1 MSRSP
6 VTNASAL
13 PAAAEA
19 TIHSSSGSRNPR
31 SRCRRGLA
39 TTSWSRRRCS
49 ISATTLGGTLIRLSK
64 VRLSSVNTISPVI
77 RSCSTRTWRRRSVHI
92 PRLANALTSTFVS
105 RNTLTTLPKRRP
117 RPSGVPELRQTE
129 GPYSGDARSEVETI
143 DVEGRHGQGHCESS
157 PSASPGDRGRVPAR
171 HRALVSM
178 FHASCITM

>member
-13 PAAAEA
+13 PATAEA
-19 TIHSSSGSRNPR
+19 TIHSSSGSRRPR

-49 ISATTLGGTLIRLSK
+49 MSATTLGGTLIRLSK

-77 RSCSTRTWRRRSVHI
+77 SSCSTRMWRSRSAHI

-129 GPYSGDARSEVETI
+129 EPYSGDARSEAKTT
-143 DVEGRHGQGHCESS
+143 DGARRLGQGHCECA
-157 PSASPGDRGRVPAR
+157 PSASPGDRGRVPVR
-171 HRALVSM
+171 HRA
-178 FHASCITM
+178 